1 MARDQ
6 GGPTGRER
14 RAGCASVLVRP
25 SPSPSCRRS
34 RGGPRGL
41 ASVGPFLTVLERAWV
56 HDLGDEDRAPTYVA
70 GFNLLQHLVALHH
83 PQVRVTPLTAVRLHE
98 VVHVL
103 KNVGCV
109 RSLPLCRCFIAS
121 KYAGLRHVRI
131 CRFHRSG
138 LILRWSGHLLERVP
152 LAWRDHDGPAELQ
165 HVIRFAK
172 QPDIA
177 WRVRSLPCAPRTLS
191 APEFRWHAR

>member
-121 KYAGLRHVRI
+121 KYAGLRHARI

-138 LILRWSGHLLERVP
+138 LNKE
-152 LAWRDHDGPAELQ
+152 AGPA
-165 HVIRFAK
+165 
-172 QPDIA
+172 
-177 WRVRSLPCAPRTLS
+177 PRLII
-191 APEFRWHAR
+191 EARPMEPTYP